1 VELEEKMLAKT
12 IIANEATLLRLLRS
26 FAGLQS
32 AEAL

>member
-1 VELEEKMLAKT
+1 MLAKT
-12 IIANEATLLRLLRS
+12 IIANETTLLRLLRS